1 MRFRPVLAITVPSAA
16 LLLALACGRGE
27 GRTYQGYVEGEFVS
41 VATSQSGRLDSLPVA
56 RGEMVSAGASLFG
69 LECAQEAA
77 ARQQASDQL
86 AAAQAQLADLR
97 LGKRPQEVDA
107 ARAQLAQAEAQA
119 KSLDAQLSRDEA
131 QFKERLISQ
140 SQIDQSRAASQS
152 ADAQVSQLRSQLAV
166 AQLPSRNDQI
176 RAQEAQVEAAKA
188 ALAQADWKLA
198 QKTVAAPKAGLVQ
211 DTLYREGEWVQA
223 GSPVLRLLPPGNVKV
238 RFFVPEAEV
247 GRLQP
252 GQTVALR
259 CDGCPDVAARVSF
272 ISTQAEFTPPVIYSE
287 NTRSK
292 LVFMVE
298 ARPAP
303 ADGLKLHPGQP
314 LAVVLK

>member
-1 MRFRPVLAITVPSAA
+1 MIRARLPLASA
-16 LLLALACGRGE
+16 LLLLVACGRQAPA
-27 GRTYQGYVEGEFVS
+27 YQGYVEGEFVS

-56 RGEMVSAGASLFG
+56 RGQTVAAGAPLFG

-86 AAAQAQLADLR
+86 AAAQAQLADLK

-107 ARAQLAQAEAQA
+107 ARAQVAQAETQA
-119 KSLDAQLSRDEA
+119 RQLGAQLARDEA
-131 QFKERLISQ
+131 QFKLQLISQ

-152 ADAQVSQLRSQLAV
+152 ADAQARQLRSQLAV
-166 AQLPSRNDQI
+166 AQLPGRDDQI
-176 RAQEAQVEAAKA
+176 RAQAAQVEAAKA

-198 QKTVAAPKAGLVQ
+198 QKTVAAPKAGLVE

-252 GQTVALR
+252 GQAVALR
-259 CDGCPDVAARVSF
+259 CDGCPDLDARISF
-272 ISTQAEFTPPVIYSE
+272 ISAQAEFTPPVIYSE
-287 NTRSK
+287 NTRAK

-303 ADGLKLHPGQP
+303 ADGLRLHPGQP

>member
-1 MRFRPVLAITVPSAA
+1 MIRDRLLPAALAIA
-16 LLLALACGRGE
+16 LFACGRPAP
-27 GRTYQGYVEGEFVS
+27 TYQGYVEGEFVS
-41 VATSQSGRLDSLPVA
+41 VATSQPGRLDALPVA
-56 RGEMVSAGASLFG
+56 RGQMVAAGAPLFG

-77 ARQQASDQL
+77 ARQQASDEV
-86 AAAQAQLADLR
+86 AAAQAQLADLK
-97 LGKRPQEVDA
+97 LGRRPQEVEA

-119 KSLDAQLSRDEA
+119 KNLAAQLARDEA
-131 QFKERLISQ
+131 QFKAQLISAA
-140 SQIDQSRAASQS
+140 QIDQSRAA
-152 ADAQVSQLRSQLAV
+152 AQTAAEQVRQLRSQLAV
-166 AQLPSRNDQI
+166 AQLPSRGDQI

-198 QKTVAAPKAGLVQ
+198 QKTVAAPKGGLVQ
-211 DTLYREGEWVQA
+211 DLLYREGEWVQA
-223 GSPVLRLLPPGNVKV
+223 GAPVVRLLPPGNVKV
-238 RFFVPEAEV
+238 RFFVPESEV

-252 GQTVALR
+252 GQAVTLR
-259 CDGCPDVAARVSF
+259 CDGCSGLDARISF
-272 ISTQAEFTPPVIYSE
+272 ISPQAEFTPPVIYSE